1 MGNENEKNEQ
11 NPGQQQN
18 NPGNHVEPNRK
29 NPSQS
34 GENVYN
40 PQDPTVKK
48 PGQDT
53 GRADRSG
60 RERSEEVEKRRI
72 LTGITESGH
81 KPRQTA
87 VAFPL
92 VPPFCR
98 GRARTQSVET
108 AEGCHAILF
117 SYFICLVS

>member
-18 NPGNHVEPNRK
+18 NPGNQVDPNQK

-34 GENVYN
+34 GENIYN

-53 GRADRSG
+53 GMTDRSDRKG
-60 RERSEEVEKRRI
+60 SEEVEKRRA
-72 LTGITESGH
+72 S
-81 KPRQTA
+81 
-87 VAFPL
+87 
-92 VPPFCR
+92 
-98 GRARTQSVET
+98 
-108 AEGCHAILF
+108 
-117 SYFICLVS
+117 

>member
-1 MGNENEKNEQ
+1 MGNENEKNGQ

-48 PGQDT
+48 PGHDNDT
-53 GRADRSG
+53 ADRSD
-60 RERSEEVEKRRI
+60 REGSEEVKKRRA
-72 LTGITESGH
+72 S
-81 KPRQTA
+81 
-87 VAFPL
+87 
-92 VPPFCR
+92 
-98 GRARTQSVET
+98 
-108 AEGCHAILF
+108 
-117 SYFICLVS
+117 

>member
-34 GENVYN
+34 GENVYS

-48 PGQDT
+48 PGHDSDT
-53 GRADRSG
+53 ADRSD
-60 RERSEEVEKRRI
+60 REGSEEVEKR
-72 LTGITESGH
+72 GAS
-81 KPRQTA
+81 
-87 VAFPL
+87 
-92 VPPFCR
+92 
-98 GRARTQSVET
+98 
-108 AEGCHAILF
+108 
-117 SYFICLVS
+117 